1 MRDTM
6 VATNLLL
13 RSLDRETASEL
24 TRTLQQTRKALVST
38 IAAALLL
45 ASCSIMPRAN
55 FYTLS
60 GNGLGMGENYR

>member
-1 MRDTM
+1 M

-13 RSLDRETASEL
+13 RRLGRETASEL
-24 TRTLQQTRKALVST
+24 TKTLQQTRKALVST

-45 ASCSIMPRAN
+45 ASCSITPRAS

-60 GNGLGMGENYR
+60 GNGLGVDES